1 MEELYNSIGVW
12 VKSAFPDAGSV
23 EHLLKLRHEAVEAI
37 NSPGDIT
44 EYADCLIAL
53 LGASYKAGIGY
64 NDLLKETKS
73 KLMVNTTRNWK
84 KESDGTYQHVV

>member
-1 MEELYNSIGVW
+1 MEDLYNSIGLW
-12 VKSAFPDAGSV
+12 VKSAFPEAGTV
-23 EHLLKLRHEAVEAI
+23 DHLLKLRHEAMDAI

-53 LGASYKAGIGY
+53 LGASFKVGFDY
-64 NDLLKETKS
+64 DSLLNATNS
-73 KLMVNTTRNWK
+73 KLLVNTTRSWK